1 MSESFEKAVEAGA
14 RRVWIERAVM
24 EWCDRDWAE
33 SAWDDMGG
41 SEPSIERIGTKL
53 QFHDALTVALSHLT
67 AEDVPH
73 LIRRAKAEAWEVGAR
88 TAWDRSTAT
97 VNGQTHYWRHSGKP
111 ANPYAEEADH
121 EQP

>member
-14 RRVWIERAVM
+14 RRFWIERAVM
-24 EWCDRDWAE
+24 EWSDRDWAE

-73 LIRRAKAEAWEVGAR
+73 LIRQARAEAWDEGYAQ
-88 TAWDRSTAT
+88 A
-97 VNGQTHYWRHSGKP
+97 QYTHCEAEQP
-111 ANPYAEEADH
+111 CDAIDINPYAEETTNDH
-121 EQP
+121 A